1 MADAEQ
7 SNLTTLTVDL
17 LSAYVTN
24 NSVEHSDLSELIK
37 STHAALKVIESPE
50 APAPIESEHKPAV
63 SIRKSLGSRTHIVSM
78 IDGRSYQTLKRHL
91 AKHGL
96 TPKEYRER
104 YKLPSDYPMVAP
116 AYSESRRA
124 IAQKLGLGRRV
135 LGAQSKAVEA
145 PAALKKAATP
155 KALKKAKAA
164 PTPSRQPWRSPPSLR
179 GSHAPLASR
188 NRQRSSPRP
197 SRCRQKSPLRESARQ
212 RLPRTEPFYY

>member
-1 MADAEQ
+1 
-7 SNLTTLTVDL
+7 
-17 LSAYVTN
+17 
-24 NSVEHSDLSELIK
+24 
-37 STHAALKVIESPE
+37 
-50 APAPIESEHKPAV
+50 
-63 SIRKSLGSRTHIVSM
+63 M

-164 PTPSRQPWRSPPSLR
+164 PTPVAAALAEPAKPARKPRTSRKPEPP
-179 GSHAPLASR
+179 
-188 NRQRSSPRP
+188 
-197 SRCRQKSPLRESARQ
+197 KVESAAEPVPAKKPA
-212 RLPRTEPFYY
+212 PRKRPTKAAAN